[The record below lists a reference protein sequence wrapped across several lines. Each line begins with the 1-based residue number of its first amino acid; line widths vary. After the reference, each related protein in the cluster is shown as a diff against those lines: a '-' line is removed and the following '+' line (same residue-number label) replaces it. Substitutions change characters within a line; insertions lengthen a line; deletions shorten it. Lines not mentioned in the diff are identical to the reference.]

1 MFERYKVYYNHM
13 LIGEVM
19 ALGKQSAHEK
29 GCRIAGVSASAY
41 SGRAHHRVTVEK
53 G

>member
-1 MFERYKVYYNHM
+1 MFERYKVYYDSK

-19 ALGKQSAHEK
+19 ALHKQSAHEK

-41 SGRAHHRVTVEK
+41 SGRAHHRVTVTK
-53 G
+53 S